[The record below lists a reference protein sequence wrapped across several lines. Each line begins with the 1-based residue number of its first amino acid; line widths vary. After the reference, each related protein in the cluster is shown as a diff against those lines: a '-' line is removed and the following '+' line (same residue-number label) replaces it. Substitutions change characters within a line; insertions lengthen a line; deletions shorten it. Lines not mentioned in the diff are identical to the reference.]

1 MRTGNLVQVGL
12 HIRMGEFYT
21 NFSVTTLELLM
32 SCKVQPA
39 CLIAR
44 FLIFGVAYAVYQVQ

>member
-1 MRTGNLVQVGL
+1 MRTGNLVQVGF